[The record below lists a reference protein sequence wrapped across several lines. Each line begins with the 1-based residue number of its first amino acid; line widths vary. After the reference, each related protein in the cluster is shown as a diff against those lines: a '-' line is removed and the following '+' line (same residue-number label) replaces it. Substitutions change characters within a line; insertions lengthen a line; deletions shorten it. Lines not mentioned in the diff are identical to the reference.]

1 MLMEQVGTTFDYQGD
16 DFTLERVIELGLD
29 QVQKKALYYPE
40 KSPTSPCKTAC

>member
-29 QVQKKALYYPE
+29 QVRKRALHQP
-40 KSPTSPCKTAC
+40 